1 MLKPIRIDDLSPEER
16 AAVLT
21 RSSESVFGVFDQVR
35 AEVEKV
41 RQRGDE
47 YILEH
52 YTKYKADITSTDLVA
67 SQEETRAAYGL
78 LSDEALRALKR
89 AKDNITRFHEAQ
101 MERPMWTVENSPG
114 VILGRMTTAVEAAG
128 CYAPGGTAF
137 YPSSVLMTIIP
148 AKVAGVDKVVVVT
161 PPQEGMTANPATLIA
176 ADLCGAEMVVKVGG
190 PWAVA
195 ALAFGTETIPRVDKI
210 VGPGNKYVT
219 SAKLAVFGQVD
230 IDSPAGPSES
240 LILADET
247 AQPRWT
253 ALDLLSQIEHDPD
266 AGAVLVTTSLKLAQ
280 EVCDLIEEMRPGL
293 DRLEQIEAALRQ
305 THVLVAND
313 TAQAVDLAND
323 YAAEHLQI
331 VTADPWALLPRIRH
345 AGSIFLGPYA
355 PVPVGDYAS
364 GTNHVLPT
372 GGAARIFSGLSVDD
386 FLKKPTFQYLSREG
400 LLSLKETVASLAEVE
415 GLPLHAATIE
425 ARFED

>member
-1 MLKPIRIDDLSPEER
+1 MLKPQRIDDLTPAQRREIIS
-16 AAVLT
+16 
-21 RSSESVFGVFDQVR
+21 RSSEDVSQVQDQVR
-35 AEVEKV
+35 AEVEAV

-52 YTKYKADITSTDLVA
+52 YAKYKPDINPADLVA
-67 SQEETRAAYGL
+67 GPGEIKAAYAALSGRGL
-78 LSDEALRALKR
+78 EALKR
-89 AKDNITRFHEAQ
+89 VRDNIVRFHQAQ
-101 MERPMWTVENSPG
+101 KERAMWTVENEPG
-114 VILGRMTTAVEAAG
+114 VLLGRMTTAVEAAG

-148 AKVAGVDKVVVVT
+148 ARVAGVDKVVVVT
-161 PPQEGMTANPATLIA
+161 PPKQGMAANPATLIA
-176 ADLCGAEMVVKVGG
+176 ADLCGADLVIKVGG

-219 SAKLAVFGQVD
+219 AAKLIVFGQVD
-230 IDSPAGPSES
+230 IDSPAGPSEA
-240 LILADET
+240 LILADGT
-247 AQPRWT
+247 ANPRHT

-266 AGAVLVTTSLKLAQ
+266 AGAVLVASSAELAGAVAAEVDRLK
-280 EVCDLIEEMRPGL
+280 PGL
-293 DRLEQIEAALRQ
+293 QRREQIEAALRH
-305 THVLVAND
+305 THILVARD
-313 TAQAVDLAND
+313 LDQAVEFTND

-331 VTADPWALLPRIRH
+331 VTADPWAVLPRIRH

-372 GGAARIFSGLSVDD
+372 GRMARIFSGLSVDD

-400 LLSLKETVASLAEVE
+400 LLSLKEDILTLAEIE
-415 GLPLHAATIE
+415 GLPLHAQAVR